1 MARPRRSNDWGF
13 PRWRGYGSAR
23 EAEQVRLCDRHGCDS
38 PGTCPA
44 PKSPNSPE
52 RWYFCA
58 EHAAEYNKNWD
69 YFQGLNAEEAAKREA
84 DERRDAGG
92 FRERGIYGWRGTGAG
107 SRPRVAMSPPDVLG
121 SAGGPVLWPV
131 KKGGTKYRRA
141 PGGER

>member
-1 MARPRRSNDWGF
+1 MRISDW
-13 PRWRGYGSAR
+13 SSD
-23 EAEQVRLCDRHGCDS
+23 VCSSDLRHGCDS

-69 YFQGLNAEEAAKREA
+69 YFLGLNAEEAAKREA

-92 FRERGIYGWRGTGAG
+92 VRDSGSYDLGGPGGG
-107 SRPRVAMSPPDVLG
+107 SRTSDEMRAVGLLG
-121 SAGGPVLWPV
+121 HDMRADCEAGKQCWQRLL
-131 KKGGTKYRRA
+131 TENTTEDN
-141 PGGER
+141 PG

>member
-1 MARPRRSNDWGF
+1 MRISDW
-13 PRWRGYGSAR
+13 SSD
-23 EAEQVRLCDRHGCDS
+23 VCSSDLRHGCDS

-92 FRERGIYGWRGTGAG
+92 FRDSGFYGWGGAG
-107 SRPRVAMSPPDVLG
+107 DGSRSRDEMGAPDVLELDSDADFEEIG
-121 SAGGPVLWPV
+121 NG
-131 KKGGTKYRRA
+131 
-141 PGGER
+141 

>member
-1 MARPRRSNDWGF
+1 MARPRRSKDVGF

-84 DERRDAGG
+84 DGRRDAGG
-92 FRERGIYGWRGTGAG
+92 VRDRGFYGWSGAG
-107 SRPRVAMSPPDVLG
+107 ERKSVGAGRSGEVSVELG
-121 SAGGPVLWPV
+121 GGRWITKN
-131 KKGGTKYRRA
+131 KKQTKRN
-141 PGGER
+141 

>member
-1 MARPRRSNDWGF
+1 MSVFFFLMIRRPPGFYRTDTLFPYTTLFRS
-13 PRWRGYGSAR
+13 
-23 EAEQVRLCDRHGCDS
+23 LCDRHGCDS

-92 FRERGIYGWRGTGAG
+92 FRDSGFYGWGGPGDG
-107 SRPRVAMSPPDVLG
+107 SRSRDEKIG
-121 SAGGPVLWPV
+121 
-131 KKGGTKYRRA
+131 RA
-141 PGGER
+141 HV